1 MKSSYKV
8 GLILLGVSAASII
21 ILNYLIGYVLP
32 FIIGIILASL
42 IEPAVLFLEREAK
55 FSRGMAVAI
64 VLAIIIIFI
73 SLLLTISISR
83 LLIELDTL
91 VHELP
96 DYNKLGARFD
106 WLLEQNGNLST
117 LFDEWQ
123 VPGTVRETIIDNLEI
138 LYAQIKNMIDLSFT
152 YLLEAV
158 RKLPRVIITIF
169 ISLLSTFFIS
179 KDKEIIIES
188 CLSYIPSGWR
198 EKVRVMQYDI
208 ISSIVGFIR
217 AQMFLITNTTIISII
232 GLLILRSNYAIVIG
246 LVCGVL
252 DLIPVIGPSLIF
264 LPWAIY
270 NFIIGNTSLGLG
282 LLINYII
289 IAVVRQST
297 EAKIVGQNIGIHPLA
312 TLMAL
317 YLGVQF
323 FGVVGFFI
331 GPVFLIILNSI
342 IKSGVISI
350 VK

>member
-8 GLILLGVSAASII
+8 GLILLVVSASSII

-42 IEPAVLFLEREAK
+42 IDPAVLFLEQEAK
-55 FSRGMAVAI
+55 FSRGIAVAI

-83 LLIELDTL
+83 LLIELDSL
-91 VHELP
+91 VNNLP
-96 DYNKLGARFD
+96 DQHKLGASFN

-123 VPGTVRETIIDNLEI
+123 VPRNVRKTIINNLEI
-138 LYAQIKNMIDLSFT
+138 FYAQIKNIIDLSFA
-152 YLLEAV
+152 YLLEIV
-158 RKLPRVIITIF
+158 RKLPRVIITLV
-169 ISLLSTFFIS
+169 ISLIATFFIS
-179 KDKEIIIES
+179 KDKEIITES
-188 CLSYIPSGWR
+188 CLAYIPIHWR
-198 EKVRVMQYDI
+198 EKVRVIQQDI

-217 AQMFLITNTTIISII
+217 AQMILITNTIIISII
-232 GLLILRSNYAIVIG
+232 GLLVLRSNYAIVIG
-246 LVCGVL
+246 LVCGAL

-264 LPWAIY
+264 LPWAVY
-270 NFIIGNTSLGLG
+270 NFIIGNTSLAVG
-282 LLINYII
+282 LLINYIV

-312 TLMAL
+312 TLMGL
-317 YLGVQF
+317 YIGVQF
-323 FGVVGFFI
+323 FGVGGFFI
-331 GPVFLIILNSI
+331 GPVFLIVLNSI

-350 VK
+350 AK

>member
-8 GLILLGVSAASII
+8 WLILLGVSTASII
-21 ILNYLIGYVLP
+21 ILNYVIGYVLP
-32 FIIGIILASL
+32 FIIAVVVASL
-42 IEPAVLFLEREAK
+42 IEPAVLFLEKEAR
-55 FSRGMAVAI
+55 FSRGIAVAI

-83 LLIELDTL
+83 LLIELDKL
-91 VHELP
+91 VNDLP
-96 DYNKLGARFD
+96 DYHKLGVRFEQ
-106 WLLEQNGNLST
+106 LLEQNGNLST
-117 LFDEWQ
+117 LFDEWK
-123 VPGTVRETIIDNLEI
+123 VPETVRQTIFDNLQV
-138 LYAQIKNMIDLSFT
+138 LYNQAKNMINLSFT
-152 YLLEAV
+152 YLLGVV
-158 RKLPRVIITIF
+158 RSLPRVVI
-169 ISLLSTFFIS
+169 TFFIS
-179 KDKEIIIES
+179 FIATFFMSKDKELIIES
-188 CLSYIPSGWR
+188 CLAHIPSNWR
-198 EKVRVMQYDI
+198 AKIRAMQQDI

-217 AQMFLITNTTIISII
+217 AQLILITNTTIISII

-270 NFIIGNTSLGLG
+270 NLIIGNTSLGFG
-282 LLINYII
+282 LLINYVV

-297 EAKIVGQNIGIHPLA
+297 EAKIVGQNIGVHPLA

-323 FGVVGFFI
+323 FGVAGFFI
-331 GPVFLIILNSI
+331 GPLFIIILNSI
-342 IKSGVISI
+342 FKSGVISV